1 MSQTSDPRS
10 FPPLPSLSD
19 VDLRLLRVF
28 HAVVRNGGFSAAQ
41 YELNMGQPAISAHM
55 KQLEDRLGLRL
66 CERGRSGFKLT
77 EGGQVVYDA
86 LQKLFQAAEAFR
98 NDVQVY
104 KGELFGALYV
114 AMDDALATNPKAPF
128 REAFR
133 SLVLDAPGVELHL
146 SVAPA
151 VELEKG
157 LIEERFHLAI
167 GPFHQLADSLA
178 TYDLYKEKQTLC
190 CGESHPLFGLS
201 DKRIKAKQL
210 ESALYAARC
219 HMDGAGLMNGVAF
232 RSSAYTSNMEAL
244 SLLILSGKYIGYLP
258 RHFADPWIERGEM
271 WPLAERRL
279 SYDSQI
285 SVAARKT
292 LDYPPASYLLHKLRN
307 EPLA

>member
-1 MSQTSDPRS
+1 MSLDSKPRS

-28 HAVVRNGGFSAAQ
+28 HAVVRNCGFSAAQ

-98 NDVQVY
+98 NDIQIY
-104 KGELFGALYV
+104 KGELFGELYV
-114 AMDDALATNPKAPF
+114 AMDDAMATNPGAPF

-151 VELEKG
+151 AELERG
-157 LIEERFHLAI
+157 LVEERFHLAI
-167 GPFHQLADSLA
+167 GPFHQLADSLV
-178 TYDLYKEKQTLC
+178 TYELYSEKQILC
-190 CGESHPLFGLS
+190 CGQDHPLFGLS
-201 DKRIKAKQL
+201 DKQVKAKQL
-210 ESALYAARC
+210 ENALYAARC
-219 HMDGAGLMNGVAF
+219 HMDGANLMDGVTF
-232 RSSAYTSNMEAL
+232 RSTAYTSNMEVL
-244 SLLILSGKYIGYLP
+244 SLLILSGEYIGYLP
-258 RHFADPWIERGEM
+258 RHFANPWIERNEM
-271 WPLAERRL
+271 WPLAVQRF

-292 LDYPPASYLLHKLRN
+292 LDYPAASYLLRELRS
-307 EPLA
+307 ELPT